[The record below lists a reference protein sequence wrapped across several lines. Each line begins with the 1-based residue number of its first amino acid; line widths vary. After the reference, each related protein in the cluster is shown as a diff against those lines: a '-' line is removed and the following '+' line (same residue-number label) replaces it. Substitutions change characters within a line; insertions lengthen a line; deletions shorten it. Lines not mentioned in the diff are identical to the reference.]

1 MKCRSALFRPY
12 RPAAPKQPNAP
23 PRVLSSCVVV
33 SRKRPHRGERF
44 SRPKRS
50 VLAASSK
57 IQLGARIAE
66 AKRRPRE
73 AQLPPRKRLIVRGVV
88 PATTQSDLPPMRATA
103 RLAPQ
108 GQCPNLGGDARRR
121 RKTERGSFSASLL
134 SRKNAALGFGRH
146 KPPASPPTSRRVR
159 YLGEAEKRGLTNTL
173 KGDPRPME
181 SRAIARVA
189 DRKAVAPKG
198 HASGRA
204 TPIKGL
210 FGDNSRASPIGRGVG
225 SPNFARLRN
234 ARASPNAPRRG
245 YPLAEGDP
253 KGALAG
259 VQRIIKPSLG
269 ETFALAPRR
278 NAPKRSEGKVPK
290 ARRSRPQGPAGIAE
304 L

>member
-12 RPAAPKQPNAP
+12 RPAAPKQPNANIP
-23 PRVLSSCVVV
+23 RGEAESRSDALAGVPRVLSSCVVV

-73 AQLPPRKRLIVRGVV
+73 YPPRRNRVAKRCASRGAQLPPRKRLIVRGVV

-210 FGDNSRASPIGRGVG
+210 FGDNSRASPIGRGVEI
-225 SPNFARLRN
+225 P
-234 ARASPNAPRRG
+234 RAA
-245 YPLAEGDP
+245 
-253 KGALAG
+253 
-259 VQRIIKPSLG
+259 VG
-269 ETFALAPRR
+269 ETRSTDKRR
-278 NAPKRSEGKVPK
+278 
-290 ARRSRPQGPAGIAE
+290 ARWNTQGQ